1 MHRAR
6 RVGFRHAALVTAS
19 LCACL
24 LPRASSAQAS
34 LPAAATPL
42 PAGQEQR
49 AHLEP
54 DSITRFRL
62 QPSSSSSLV
71 EVTVA
76 FEGAEVTA
84 TLRSGN
90 TFLNAARA
98 PERSRGR
105 ITVSAD
111 LAAPAP
117 APIELSLEV
126 VRDYTHAADVVIQWN
141 ARAATPRDREIA
153 ARQAD
158 IYAGVEDWRDGS
170 VERLQRAAARLKA
183 ATDGIRA
190 LDAPVLLFEALLL
203 RGQIHAD
210 LNEREPAVAAL
221 TEAASLARA
230 RGDANDEGAAILK
243 LSNVYASIG
252 EVELSRT
259 RLQEGL
265 DLRRRAGDERGELDA
280 LSGLAA
286 QQTNT
291 GGQAEGLAALN
302 DLAPLAA
309 RVGDRRMSSY
319 IDNVRGVTLAQ
330 TGRPREALDAYG
342 RALEL
347 RRLTGDRLGEGQ
359 TLSNMGTTWRDVG
372 ETRRGIAMMQEA
384 LAIRRAAGHRQGVAN
399 TLYNL
404 GNAYLELSDYQQ
416 AIDCLTESLA
426 IWRETKGLRGEAFTL
441 QNLGLAASAL
451 GDETKAKAY
460 FEQALPLWQKVGDRR
475 GEGIVLN
482 YLAGQAMRRDALDEA
497 SGFVDRALAATRTA
511 HARREEGDALSSSGQ
526 LLRRRKDYAAAVERL
541 REAIAVH
548 EAIKNRNG
556 AATAHAE
563 LGVTFEAMGRDEEA
577 LAEFRIALR
586 LREEVGIRRGQVT
599 SLAAIAR
606 VQRKSGALAEAQDS
620 AMRAVDLL
628 EQLRAGVASTRA
640 RTTLGVSTQS
650 VYELARDILIDRH
663 QIDPAAGYDR
673 AALAVQERARARSLL
688 AALND
693 GHPPLPASDTAAQA
707 LVDRESELEA
717 DIESKTARLGR
728 LSDSGQPAERLTEAR
743 AELSGLVVALD
754 DVKAEIRKRSPSYAD
769 LTQPKTLS
777 VEALQGLFDADT
789 ALIEIALG
797 EQRSVGWLVSAT
809 GFRTVTLP
817 PRAEIETAARDLI
830 AAATARNELPAG
842 ESAATRRLRIA
853 RADARLTSAAAR
865 LDTQIFAPF
874 GAGSADS
881 INRTASAAS
890 LAGARRIAIVADG
903 ALARVP
909 FAMLPTFA
917 AVRSPR
923 SGPQSAPS
931 AGLQRGP
938 SSQACPPG
946 GCAAGR
952 EVVTLPSASVLAEL
966 RSRRAARPPRTVRA
980 AVLADPVFRADDPR
994 VTPGAP
1000 ARPGTGTAANA
1011 PATEQRD
1018 ATIES
1023 LEALPRLPYSREEA
1037 KTIESLAGHGAALV
1051 DLDFAASRD
1060 ALKQPAFAAP
1070 GVLHIATHAIV
1081 DETQPELSGVVL
1093 SLVDA
1098 RGARVRGFLSLVEV
1112 YDLPIA
1118 ADLVVLSACRTAVGA
1133 DQPGEGLA
1141 SLTRGFMYA
1150 GSPRVIASL
1159 WPVEDRATAAFMRAF
1174 YQALFAR
1181 GLAAPAALR
1190 AAQIEM
1196 QRSSRWAAPYYW
1208 AAFTFQG
1215 DWQ

>member
-1 MHRAR
+1 MHAAR

-19 LCACL
+19 FCVCL
-24 LPRASSAQAS
+24 LPQAARAQPSVSS
-34 LPAAATPL
+34 AATPL
-42 PAGQEQR
+42 AAGQEQR
-49 AHLEP
+49 AHIEP

-62 QPSSSSSLV
+62 QPSSSLV
-71 EVTVA
+71 EVTIA

-84 TLRSGN
+84 TLRDGDKI
-90 TFLNAARA
+90 LNAARA

-105 ITVSAD
+105 LTVSAD
-111 LAAPAP
+111 LATPTP
-117 APIELSLEV
+117 SPIELSLEV
-126 VRDYTHAADVVIQWN
+126 VRDYTHAADVIVRWDS
-141 ARAATPRDREIA
+141 RAATPRDREIA

-158 IYAGVEDWRDGS
+158 IYASVEDWRDGS
-170 VERLQRAAARLKA
+170 VERLQRASARLKA
-183 ATDGIRA
+183 ATDGVRA
-190 LDAPVLLFEALLL
+190 LDVPVLLFETLLL
-203 RGQIHAD
+203 RGQIHSD
-210 LNEREPAVAAL
+210 LNERVPALAVL
-221 TEAASLARA
+221 TEAASLAHA
-230 RGDANDEGAAILK
+230 RGDTNDEGVAVLK
-243 LSNVYASIG
+243 LSNVYASTG

-259 RLQEGL
+259 RLQEGR

-359 TLSNMGTTWRDVG
+359 TLSNMGTLWRDLG

-384 LAIRRAAGHRQGVAN
+384 LAIRRAVGHRQGVAN

-404 GNAYLELSDYQQ
+404 GNAYLELSDYQR
-416 AIDCLTESLA
+416 AIDYMIESLA
-426 IWRETKGLRGEAFTL
+426 IWRETNGLRGEAFTL

-451 GDETKAKAY
+451 GDETKSEAY
-460 FEQALPLWQKVGDRR
+460 FQQALPLWQKVGDRR

-482 YLAGQAMRRDALDEA
+482 YLAGQAMRRDALDDAA
-497 SGFVDRALAATRTA
+497 SFIDRALAATRTA

-526 LLRRRKDYAAAVERL
+526 LLRRRKEYAAAIERL
-541 REAIAVH
+541 HEAIAVH
-548 EAIKNRNG
+548 DAIKNRNG

-563 LGVTFEAMGRDEEA
+563 LGLTLDALGRGDEA
-577 LAEFRIALR
+577 LAEFRTALR

-606 VQRKSGALAEAQDS
+606 AQRKTGALAEAQAS
-620 AMRAVDLL
+620 ASRALEIL
-628 EQLRAGVASTRA
+628 EQLRVGVASTRA

-663 QIDPAAGYDR
+663 LIDPAAGYDR

-688 AALND
+688 EALSD
-693 GHPPLPASDTAAQA
+693 GRPPLPAGDTAVKA
-707 LVDRESELEA
+707 LVDRESDLEG

-728 LSDSGQPAERLTEAR
+728 WSEAGQPPERLTEAR
-743 AELSGLVVALD
+743 AELSTLVVALD
-754 DVKAEIRKRSPSYAD
+754 DVKAEIRRRSPSYAD
-769 LTQPKTLS
+769 LTQPKALS
-777 VEALQGLFDADT
+777 VEALQALLDADT
-789 ALIEIALG
+789 TLIEIALG
-797 EQRSVGWLVSAT
+797 ETRSVGWLVSTT

-817 PRAEIETAARDLI
+817 PRAEIETVARDLI
-830 AAATARNELPAG
+830 SAATARNAVPVG
-842 ESAATRRLRIA
+842 ESAAQRRARIA
-853 RADARLTSAAAR
+853 GADAQVVTMAAR
-865 LDTQIFAPF
+865 LDAQIFLPF
-874 GAGSADS
+874 GAID
-881 INRTASAAS
+881 
-890 LAGARRIAIVADG
+890 ARRLAIVADG
-903 ALARVP
+903 SLTRVP
-909 FAMLPTFA
+909 FAMLPTIVASGRPQA
-917 AVRSPR
+917 AR
-923 SGPQSAPS
+923 PQGQP
-931 AGLQRGP
+931 
-938 SSQACPPG
+938 CPAA
-946 GCAAGR
+946 GCAGGG

-966 RSRRAARPPRTVRA
+966 RRSRAARPPRTVRA
-980 AVLADPVFRADDPR
+980 AVLADPVFRADDSR
-994 VTPGAP
+994 VAAGTP
-1000 ARPGTGTAANA
+1000 GTAARLHDRGA
-1011 PATEQRD
+1011 GASASADADATARNGRD

-1023 LEALPRLPYSREEA
+1023 LETLPRLPYSREEA
-1037 KTIESLAGHGAALV
+1037 KTIATLAGHDAAIV

-1081 DETQPELSGVVL
+1081 DEAQPELSGIVL

-1112 YDLPIA
+1112 YDLPVA

-1133 DQPGEGLA
+1133 DLPGEGLA

-1190 AAQIEM
+1190 AAQIEL